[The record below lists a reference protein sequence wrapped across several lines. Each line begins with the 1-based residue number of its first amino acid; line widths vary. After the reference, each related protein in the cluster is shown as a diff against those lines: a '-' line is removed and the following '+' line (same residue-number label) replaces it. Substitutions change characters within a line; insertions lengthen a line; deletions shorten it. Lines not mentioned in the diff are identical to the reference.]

1 MARLIRFT
9 NVLQLVFVIYAATCS
24 AQGLLEN
31 SETLHES
38 NEDVVVFAGRCLNG
52 EEYRLRSYQKL
63 DQAQSKS
70 YYDYMGPAGIGT
82 VQVETEPKVMVAR
95 ICLKLAEIISRDYL
109 SP

>member
-1 MARLIRFT
+1 MARLIRFR
-9 NVLQLVFVIYAATCS
+9 NLLQIVFVSFSVTCS
-24 AQGLLEN
+24 AQELREN
-31 SETLHES
+31 SETLNES
-38 NEDVVVFAGRCLNG
+38 NEDVVVFAGRCFNG

-82 VQVETEPKVMVAR
+82 VQVDTEPNVMVAR
-95 ICLKLAEIISRDYL
+95 ICLKLAEFISRDYL